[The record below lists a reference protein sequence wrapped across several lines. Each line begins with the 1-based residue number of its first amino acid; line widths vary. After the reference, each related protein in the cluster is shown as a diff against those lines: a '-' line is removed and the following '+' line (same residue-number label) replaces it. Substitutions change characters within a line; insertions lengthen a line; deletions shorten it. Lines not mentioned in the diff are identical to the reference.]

1 MKSLKVILTS
11 ALLPFVMVGCA
22 TSNGGHGI
30 SPAGCAV
37 IGTAVGAGLGAG
49 ATGGPGGAI
58 GAVTGLVMSQLFCGQ
73 DEELDSDGD
82 GVPDDRDECPNT
94 PAGVAVGENGCPLD
108 SDGDGMADIYDACP
122 NELGKGP
129 DGCPEEM
136 VMEEVVVVKIVETV
150 HFAFDS
156 AKIEPIGK
164 AVLDA
169 RVVPALRANPDV
181 AIRIVGFTDSTGP
194 AEYNLGLSLR
204 RAESIRDYLV
214 SQGISITR
222 LSVIGKG
229 EEFPIASNTTR
240 EGRADNRRVEFEIK
254 Q

>member
-1 MKSLKVILTS
+1 
-11 ALLPFVMVGCA
+11 
-22 TSNGGHGI
+22 
-30 SPAGCAV
+30 
-37 IGTAVGAGLGAG
+37 
-49 ATGGPGGAI
+49 
-58 GAVTGLVMSQLFCGQ
+58 MSQIFCGQ

-122 NELGKGP
+122 NEYGKGP
-129 DGCPEEM
+129 DGCPEELVEEV
-136 VMEEVVVVKIVETV
+136 VMEGEVVVVKIVETI

-156 AKIEPIGK
+156 AAIQPIGK

-181 AIRIVGFTDSTGP
+181 KIRVAGHTDSTGP
-194 AEYNLGLSLR
+194 ADYNMGLSLR
-204 RAESIRDYLV
+204 RAESVRDYLV

-222 LSVIGKG
+222 LSVLGKG
-229 EEFPIASNTTR
+229 EEQPIASNDTTA
-240 EGRADNRRVEFEIK
+240 GRADNRRVEFEIK
-254 Q
+254 E